1 MNTNTDFDRIAQT
14 WLEEGPTVIP
24 DRAVQAAL
32 DEIHTTR
39 QRRFGAIWRTFDV
52 NTNTLRLATA
62 VVVAVLVVGAAV
74 LFGNKFLP
82 SGGVGGTPSITPTPT
97 GTPVLSMTKT
107 FVSVN
112 NGFAVGYPAD
122 WTVEPAT
129 SLWWPPT
136 LHHGGGASTD
146 FDYILRAGFPTFRAA
161 SAVAPDGVVI
171 DDWIDSYMTTA
182 GDSDCNPRRAT
193 LPETTIDGQAGRI
206 RTTCPGEVEAT
217 VVVGRR
223 AYLFTLFSD
232 SPDRKAMFDAIAAT
246 IDLRPEGAPAAT
258 PWPASP

>member
-14 WLEEGPTVIP
+14 WLEEGPTVMP

-39 QRRFGAIWRTFDV
+39 QRRFGAIWRTFNV

-74 LFGNKFLP
+74 LFGNKLLP
-82 SGGVGGTPSITPTPT
+82 SGGVGGTPSVAPTSTP
-97 GTPVLSMTKT
+97 TPVLSMTKT
-107 FVSVN
+107 FTSVN

-122 WTVEPAT
+122 ATVQPAT
-129 SLWWPPT
+129 SLWWPPD
-136 LHHGGGASTD
+136 LRARAQSTG
-146 FDYILRAGFPTFRAA
+146 FDYILLAGFPTFRAA

-232 SPDRKAMFDAIAAT
+232 SPDRKAMFDAFAAT

>member
-39 QRRFGAIWRTFDV
+39 QRRLRAIWRIFPV
-52 NTNTLRLATA
+52 NSNTLRLATA
-62 VVVAVLVVGAAV
+62 AVVAVLVVGAAV
-74 LFGNKFLP
+74 LFGNKFVP
-82 SGGVGGTPSITPTPT
+82 SGGVGSTPTVAP
-97 GTPVLSMTKT
+97 TPVLSMTRT
-107 FVSVN
+107 VTSVN

-122 WTVEPAT
+122 ATVQPAT
-129 SLWWPPT
+129 SLWWPPGR
-136 LHHGGGASTD
+136 HHGGSQSTG
-146 FDYILRAGFPTFRAA
+146 FDYILVAGFPTFRAA

-171 DDWIDSYMTTA
+171 DDWIDSYMTTEDD
-182 GDSDCNPRRAT
+182 GDCNPRRAT

-206 RTTCPGEVEAT
+206 RTACPRMVEAT

-223 AYLFTLFSD
+223 AYIFTLFSD
-232 SPDRKAMFDAIAAT
+232 SPDRKAMFDAFAAT
-246 IDLRPEGAPAAT
+246 IDLRPEGAPAAPT
-258 PWPASP
+258 PTPSPS

>member
-14 WLEEGPTVIP
+14 WLEEGPSVIP

-39 QRRFGAIWRTFDV
+39 QRRFGAIWRTFNV
-52 NTNTLRLATA
+52 NTNRLRLATA

-112 NGFAVGYPAD
+112 NGYAVGYPAD
-122 WTVEPAT
+122 ATVQPAT
-129 SLWWPPT
+129 SLWWPPM
-136 LHHGGGASTD
+136 LGHGDQSTA
-146 FDYILRAGFPTFRAA
+146 FDYILLAGFPTFRAA

-171 DDWIDSYMTTA
+171 DDWIDSYYMVTA
-182 GDSDCNPRRAT
+182 DYNTCNPRRST
-193 LPETTIDGQAGRI
+193 LPGVTIDGQAGRI
-206 RTTCPGEVEAT
+206 RTTCPNEVEAT

-223 AYLFTLFSD
+223 AYMFTLFST
-232 SPDRKAMFDAIAAT
+232 SPDRKAMFDAFAAT

>member
-39 QRRFGAIWRTFDV
+39 QRRLRAIWRIFPV
-52 NTNTLRLATA
+52 NSNTLRLATA
-62 VVVAVLVVGAAV
+62 AVVAVLVVGAAV
-74 LFGNKFLP
+74 LFGNKFVP
-82 SGGVGGTPSITPTPT
+82 SGGVGSTPTVAP
-97 GTPVLSMTKT
+97 TPVLSMTKT
-107 FVSVN
+107 FTSVN

-122 WTVEPAT
+122 ATVQPAT
-129 SLWWPPT
+129 SLWWPPD
-136 LHHGGGASTD
+136 LRARAQSTG
-146 FDYILRAGFPTFRAA
+146 FDYILLAGFPTFRAA

-171 DDWIDSYMTTA
+171 DDWIDSYMTA
-182 GDSDCNPRRAT
+182 VGDFDSDCNPRRAT

-232 SPDRKAMFDAIAAT
+232 SPDRKAMFDAFAAT

-258 PWPASP
+258 PPPPGS